1 MRRLAQIENQ
11 VNFASGKEWQVSIS
25 VAPTLKLRLK
35 CVRVHCLRNGA
46 LAEKKL
52 ILGSGQCASS
62 ISANQITSSIRFDWH

>member
-46 LAEKKL
+46 LAEKK
-52 ILGSGQCASS
+52 I
-62 ISANQITSSIRFDWH
+62 NFRFGPMCVIHIG